1 VVAIEDD
8 MVLSLIPAQIID
20 VIDVLVIIV
29 APLPRVLFI

>member
-8 MVLSLIPAQIID
+8 IVLSLIPAQIKD

-29 APLPRVLFI
+29 APFPRVFI